1 MAGDARKAYASGL
14 GPPIAAIIGRVG
26 WGHGINHDGAGG
38 VEAGGAAAD
47 HAAAQRE
54 ALLRAYEQS
63 GLTQQAFARREGI
76 KYPTLVSWLRRRGP
90 RRPPGAAFAEVTLP
104 AAAGLEVRLPDG
116 VVIRGAKLEE
126 VAQLLRLLR
135 C

>member
-1 MAGDARKAYASGL
+1 MGL
-14 GPPIAAIIGRVG
+14 ITTELVESKRDGRG
-26 WGHGINHDGAGG
+26 RRITP
-38 VEAGGAAAD
+38 
-47 HAAAQRE
+47 AAQRE

-63 GLTQQAFARREGI
+63 GLTQQAFTRREGI

>member
-1 MAGDARKAYASGL
+1 MGL
-14 GPPIAAIIGRVG
+14 ITTELVESKRDGRG
-26 WGHGINHDGAGG
+26 RRITP
-38 VEAGGAAAD
+38 
-47 HAAAQRE
+47 AAQRE
-54 ALLRAYEQS
+54 SFLRAYEQS

-90 RRPPGAAFAEVTLP
+90 KPAFAEVTLP
-104 AAAGLEVRLPDG
+104 AAVGLEVRLPDG